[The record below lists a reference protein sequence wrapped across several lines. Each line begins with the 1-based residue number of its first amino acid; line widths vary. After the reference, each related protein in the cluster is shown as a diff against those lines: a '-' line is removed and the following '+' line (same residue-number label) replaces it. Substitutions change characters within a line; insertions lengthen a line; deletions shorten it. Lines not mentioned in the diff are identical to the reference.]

1 MAETRIVVIG
11 AAGEMCRIAIERF
24 AAHHSGWS
32 LDLYDLNEDGLRELA
47 AELPPGRTRT
57 GRVDLFNP
65 VALRE
70 VIRGASLVILGAG
83 PYIRTAHPVMQ
94 ACIEAGVNYLDF
106 DDDVESTQ
114 AAIEL
119 DAAAREAGIACFV
132 GCGASP
138 GMTNVMAA
146 DAAAQLDVVHT
157 LDVCW
162 CTGDEGPHSYGAA
175 VIEHLL
181 HIAAGECVT
190 WRDGQAATTPSF
202 RDSGMFS
209 MGGGLGDVRLYE
221 CAHPEAV
228 TLPRRFPEARSIRVM
243 GGLDPQPVNGIARG
257 IAQAVLAEK
266 MSVAEAVAWFQEV
279 MQDKNG
285 SLKGWRYALRGM
297 LGQVRRRE
305 NSLPGT
311 ARFLWAAARKQHPP
325 FRGGLL
331 AVATGVKDGETTC
344 VTRRSPL
351 SGAGTYLWSSM
362 GAVTGTAT
370 AAFTS
375 LALDDTGRRG
385 VLFPEDWVN
394 PQDFYAALGRVGVP
408 AREIT
413 DHDYERAALA

>member
-1 MAETRIVVIG
+1 MAESRIVVIG

-24 AAHHSGWS
+24 AAHHSDWF

-47 AELPPGRTRT
+47 AKLPAGRTRT
-57 GRVDLFNP
+57 GRVDLFDP

-70 VIRGASLVILGAG
+70 AIRGASLVILGAG

-138 GMTNVMAA
+138 GMTNVLAA
-146 DAAAQLDVVHT
+146 DAAAQLDEVHT

-162 CTGDEGPHSYGAA
+162 LTGDEGPRPYGAA

-190 WRDGQAATTPSF
+190 WRDGQATTTATF
-202 RDSGMFS
+202 QDSEVFA
-209 MGGGLGDVRLYE
+209 MGGGLGNVRLYE

-228 TLPRRFPEARSIRVM
+228 TLPRRFPQARSIRVM

-266 MSVAEAVAWFQEV
+266 MSVAEAVVWLQEV
-279 MQDKNG
+279 MQDKSG

-305 NSLPGT
+305 NSLSSVVG
-311 ARFLWAAARKQHPP
+311 FLWAGARKQHPP

-331 AVATGVKDGETTC
+331 ALATGVKDGETIQ
-344 VTRRSPL
+344 VIRRTPS
-351 SGAGTYLWSSM
+351 SGADTYLWRSM

-375 LALDDTGRRG
+375 LALEDTERRG
-385 VLFPEDWVN
+385 VLCPEDWVR

-408 AREIT
+408 AHEIV
-413 DHDYERAALA
+413 DHEVERTVKA